1 MEFSFDHQKF
11 GFKMHMSMSIL
22 TCSCNARINFL
33 ASVSVNQKLFNCSLS
48 QSKTD
53 KTHTD
58 HTDLWSQTSQLCL
71 ISFSLFHTDITIAFL
86 IFLACSKVYFFFK
99 TVIQPTL
106 WKTSQKWGC
115 MLRKKKKKN
124 PKFCQSPDISLFK
137 TSTCNKRLKIHK
149 IC

>member
-1 MEFSFDHQKF
+1 MR
-11 GFKMHMSMSIL
+11 MSMCIL
-22 TCSCNARINFL
+22 TCSCNACINFL

-53 KTHTD
+53 NTHTY

-99 TVIQPTL
+99 KKL
-106 WKTSQKWGC
+106 SSSQHYGRPHKNGDVC
-115 MLRKKKKKN
+115 KKKN

>member
-1 MEFSFDHQKF
+1 MR
-11 GFKMHMSMSIL
+11 MSMSIL
-22 TCSCNARINFL
+22 TCSCNACINFL

-53 KTHTD
+53 NTHTD

-86 IFLACSKVYFFFK
+86 IFLACSKVYFFLK
-99 TVIQPTL
+99 NCHPANIMEDLTKMGMYV
-106 WKTSQKWGC
+106 
-115 MLRKKKKKN
+115 KKKN